1 MSGVHRGSGAAHR
14 EDDDAHRENGDA
26 HPENGAP
33 DAPATAAT
41 AEEIVELAADLR
53 RVLLVSSR
61 ILRSKTSSD
70 AVSASQFSV
79 LAYLQRAGE
88 STPGALADFEHVSP
102 PVMTRIVGRL
112 EETGLVR
119 RTADPDD
126 GRQVLVSLTVAGEQ
140 VVLAG
145 RAERDGWLRARLEAV
160 TGEERAGL
168 REATQ
173 LLRDVLIPPRD

>member
-1 MSGVHRGSGAAHR
+1 MSAAHR
-14 EDDDAHRENGDA
+14 ESGDAHRDDGSRGDL
-26 HPENGAP
+26 GA
-33 DAPATAAT
+33 AAT
-41 AEEIVELAADLR
+41 GDEIVELAADMR

-70 AVSASQFSV
+70 EVSASQFSV

-88 STPGALADFEHVSP
+88 STPGALAEFEHVSP

-119 RTADPDD
+119 RTAHPGD
-126 GRQVLVSLTVAGEQ
+126 GRQVLVSLTEAGEQ

-145 RAERDGWLRARLEAV
+145 RAERDEWLRARLEAI
-160 TGEERAGL
+160 TAEERAGL

-173 LLRDVLIPPRD
+173 LLRSILIPPRA